1 MEKNGFLQMAKIVGV
16 HGVKGTV
23 KVHSYA
29 EDISAFNPGDSV
41 FFKLLTGEIKTYTIE
56 WVKPHQRRLLIG
68 FTEINNRDQAEKLV
82 GSELLMN
89 RADLP
94 EPEEGTYYWDDII
107 GLTVFT
113 VHNETLGRVTSIIQ
127 TGSNDVYVVKRSD
140 EDDSVET
147 LIPALESV
155 VVAIDLE
162 KKTMRV
168 DLPEG
173 L

>member
-1 MEKNGFLQMAKIVGV
+1 LKTNIPLN
-16 HGVKGTV
+16 
-23 KVHSYA
+23 S
-29 EDISAFNPGDSV
+29 PGASV
-41 FFKLLTGEIKTYTIE
+41 FFKLLTGEIRKYIIE

-68 FTEINNRDQAEKLV
+68 FTGIDTRDQAEKLV

-94 EPEEGTYYWDDII
+94 EPDEGTYYWDDII

-113 VHNETLGRVTSIIQ
+113 VHNEILGCVTSIIR

-140 EDDSVET
+140 EDDSVEI